1 MSKNTSNTGFL
12 SKNFTFIVIAL
23 SILVGE
29 LIYFFV
35 LGNPENFIDND
46 PNNHPKPGN
55 ILGIV
60 YKGGFI
66 VPFLIAQLIIV
77 ITVSIE
83 RLISIS
89 KAQGKGLGAYINK
102 LRNQIGAGQIDQ
114 AIVDAKKHKSSLA
127 NVMLAGLEKYKE
139 VEADASLSG
148 EDKVNLVQKDLAE
161 ATTLELPMLQRNLIV
176 ISTLVSVATLVGL
189 IGTVSGM
196 IKAFSALASSGT
208 PDAAALSAG
217 ISEALICTMLGIST
231 SVIAIIAY
239 SYFSSVIESLTNK
252 MEESGFT
259 LVKSMAKKHK
269 VVLED

>member
-1 MSKNTSNTGFL
+1 MSNNSSNGGFL
-12 SKNFTFIVIAL
+12 RNYFTLIVIII
-23 SILVGE
+23 SIVVGVLVYK
-29 LIYFFV
+29 LV
-35 LGNPENFIDND
+35 LGNPSNFIDND

-66 VPFLIAQLIIV
+66 VPLLIAQLIIA
-77 ITVSIE
+77 ITFTIE
-83 RLISIS
+83 RFISIG
-89 KAQGKGLGAYINK
+89 KAQGRGLGAYVSK
-102 LRNQIGAGQIDQ
+102 LRNQIVAGQIDQ

-139 VEADASLSG
+139 VDADATLSG
-148 EDKVNLVQKDLAE
+148 EDKVNLVQKDIAE
-161 ATTLELPMLQRNLIV
+161 ATQLELPMLQRNLVV

-217 ISEALICTMLGIST
+217 ISEALICTFLGIST
-231 SVIAIIAY
+231 SVIAIIVY
-239 SYFSSVIESLTNK
+239 SAFSTQIESLTHK
-252 MEESGFT
+252 IEESGFT